1 MSNQDFMAR
10 LLQVAQYAQQ
20 QQQRIEKLEK
30 AVSSLEQAVGDL
42 HDTVVSL
49 KQMME
54 DLPSSDKPQPTTL
67 NNAADMTYYLS
78 VIEQEK
84 VRKIT
89 MPSDLCVALVRLM
102 DRGVTQK
109 ALMESGVVTQ
119 SKVRGLGAWTAQY
132 TRAFAEV
139 NDLMSVYN
147 NPTSAEMLEKYP
159 VLNNFTNNR

>member
-20 QQQRIEKLEK
+20 QQQRIEALEA
-30 AVSSLEQAVGDL
+30 AVANL
-42 HDTVVSL
+42 T
-49 KQMME
+49 QMME
-54 DLPSSDKPQPTTL
+54 TLPSSDKPQPTTQ

-139 NDLMSVYN
+139 NDLMNVYN

-159 VLNNFTNNR
+159 VLANFTNNR

>member
-20 QQQRIEKLEK
+20 QQQRIEALET
-30 AVSSLEQAVGDL
+30 AVANL
-42 HDTVVSL
+42 T
-49 KQMME
+49 QMME
-54 DLPSSDKPQPTTL
+54 TLPSSDKPQATTQ

-139 NDLMSVYN
+139 NDLMNVYN

-159 VLNNFTNNR
+159 VLTNFTNNR

>member
-20 QQQRIEKLEK
+20 QQQRIEALET
-30 AVSSLEQAVGDL
+30 AVANL
-42 HDTVVSL
+42 T
-49 KQMME
+49 QMME
-54 DLPSSDKPQPTTL
+54 TLPSSDKPQPTTQ
-67 NNAADMTYYLS
+67 NNAADMTYYLG

-139 NDLMSVYN
+139 NDLMNVYN

-159 VLNNFTNNR
+159 VLANFTNNR

>member
-1 MSNQDFMAR
+1 MSNQDFMTR

-20 QQQRIEKLEK
+20 QQQRIEKLET
-30 AVSSLEQAVGDL
+30 AVANL
-42 HDTVVSL
+42 T
-49 KQMME
+49 QMME
-54 DLPSSDKPQPTTL
+54 TLPSSDKPQPTTQ
-67 NNAADMTYYLS
+67 NNAADMTYYLG

-139 NDLMSVYN
+139 NDLMDVYN
-147 NPTSAEMLEKYP
+147 NPTSAEMVEKYP
-159 VLNNFTNNR
+159 VLANFTNNR

>member
-20 QQQRIEKLEK
+20 QQQRIEQLENAVADLK
-30 AVSSLEQAVGDL
+30 AVVDGLSLE
-42 HDTVVSL
+42 
-49 KQMME
+49 
-54 DLPSSDKPQPTTL
+54 DKPQQATP
-67 NNAADMTYYLS
+67 NGAADMTYYLG
-78 VIEQEK
+78 VLEQEK

-109 ALMESGVVTQ
+109 ALMESGIVTQ
-119 SKVRGLGAWTAQY
+119 SKIRGLSAWTAQY

-159 VLNNFTNNR
+159 ALANFTNNR

>member
-20 QQQRIEKLEK
+20 QQQRIEALET
-30 AVSSLEQAVGDL
+30 AVANL
-42 HDTVVSL
+42 T
-49 KQMME
+49 QMME
-54 DLPSSDKPQPTTL
+54 TLPSSDKPQPTTQ
-67 NNAADMTYYLS
+67 NNAADMTYYLG

-139 NDLMSVYN
+139 NDLMNVYN
-147 NPTSAEMLEKYP
+147 NPTSAEMVEKYP
-159 VLNNFTNNR
+159 VLANFTNNR

>member
-20 QQQRIEKLEK
+20 QQQRIEQLERTVADLK
-30 AVSSLEQAVGDL
+30 AVVDELSSN
-42 HDTVVSL
+42 
-49 KQMME
+49 
-54 DLPSSDKPQPTTL
+54 DKPQQATQ
-67 NNAADMTYYLS
+67 NHAADMTYYLS

-89 MPSDLCVALVRLM
+89 MPADLCVALVRLM

-109 ALMESGVVTQ
+109 ALMESGIVTQ
-119 SKVRGLGAWTAQY
+119 SKIRGLSAWTTQY

-139 NDLMSVYN
+139 NDLMDVYN
-147 NPTSAEMLEKYP
+147 NPTSAEMIEKYP
-159 VLNNFTNNR
+159 ALANFK

>member
-20 QQQRIEKLEK
+20 QQQRIEKLEA
-30 AVSSLEQAVGDL
+30 AVANL
-42 HDTVVSL
+42 T
-49 KQMME
+49 QMME
-54 DLPSSDKPQPTTL
+54 TLPSSDKPQPTTQ
-67 NNAADMTYYLS
+67 NNAADMTYYLG

-139 NDLMSVYN
+139 NDLMNVYN

-159 VLNNFTNNR
+159 VLANFTNNR

>member
-1 MSNQDFMAR
+1 MSNQDFMTR

-20 QQQRIEKLEK
+20 QQQRIEKLEA
-30 AVSSLEQAVGDL
+30 AVANL
-42 HDTVVSL
+42 T
-49 KQMME
+49 QMME
-54 DLPSSDKPQPTTL
+54 TLPSSDKPQPTTQ
-67 NNAADMTYYLS
+67 NNAADMTYYLG

-139 NDLMSVYN
+139 NDLMNVYN

-159 VLNNFTNNR
+159 VLANFTNNR

>member
-20 QQQRIEKLEK
+20 QQQRIEKLE
-30 AVSSLEQAVGDL
+30 A
-42 HDTVVSL
+42 TVANL

-54 DLPSSDKPQPTTL
+54 DLPSSDKPQATTP
-67 NNAADMTYYLS
+67 NNAADMTYYLG

>member
-20 QQQRIEKLEK
+20 QQQRIETLE
-30 AVSSLEQAVGDL
+30 A
-42 HDTVVSL
+42 TVANL
-49 KQMME
+49 TQMME
-54 DLPSSDKPQPTTL
+54 TLPSSDKPQPTTQ
-67 NNAADMTYYLS
+67 NNAADMTYYLG

-139 NDLMSVYN
+139 NDLMNVYN
-147 NPTSAEMLEKYP
+147 NPTSAEMVEKYP
-159 VLNNFTNNR
+159 VLANFTNNR

>member
-20 QQQRIEKLEK
+20 QQQRIEKLET
-30 AVSSLEQAVGDL
+30 AVANL
-42 HDTVVSL
+42 T
-49 KQMME
+49 QMME
-54 DLPSSDKPQPTTL
+54 TLPSSDKPQATTQ
-67 NNAADMTYYLS
+67 NNAADMTYYLG

-139 NDLMSVYN
+139 NDLMNVYN

-159 VLNNFTNNR
+159 VLANFTNNR

>member
-20 QQQRIEKLEK
+20 QQQRIETLEA
-30 AVSSLEQAVGDL
+30 AVANL
-42 HDTVVSL
+42 T
-49 KQMME
+49 QMME
-54 DLPSSDKPQPTTL
+54 TLPSSDKPQPTTQ

-139 NDLMSVYN
+139 NDLMNVYN

-159 VLNNFTNNR
+159 VLANFTNNR

>member
-1 MSNQDFMAR
+1 MSNQDFMTR

-20 QQQRIEKLEK
+20 QQQRIEALET
-30 AVSSLEQAVGDL
+30 AVANL
-42 HDTVVSL
+42 T
-49 KQMME
+49 QMME
-54 DLPSSDKPQPTTL
+54 TLPSSDKPQPTAP

-139 NDLMSVYN
+139 NDLMNVYN

-159 VLNNFTNNR
+159 VLANFTNNR

>member
-20 QQQRIEKLEK
+20 QQQRIEKLET
-30 AVSSLEQAVGDL
+30 AVANL
-42 HDTVVSL
+42 T
-49 KQMME
+49 QMME
-54 DLPSSDKPQPTTL
+54 TLPSSDKPQPTTQ
-67 NNAADMTYYLS
+67 NNAADMTYYLG

-139 NDLMSVYN
+139 NDLMNVYN

-159 VLNNFTNNR
+159 VLTNFTNNR

>member
-20 QQQRIEKLEK
+20 QQQRIETLE
-30 AVSSLEQAVGDL
+30 A
-42 HDTVVSL
+42 TVANL
-49 KQMME
+49 TQMME
-54 DLPSSDKPQPTTL
+54 TLPSSDKPQPTTQ

-139 NDLMSVYN
+139 NDLMNVYN
-147 NPTSAEMLEKYP
+147 NPTSAQMLEKYP
-159 VLNNFTNNR
+159 VLANFTNNINNR

>member
-20 QQQRIEKLEK
+20 QQQRIEKLET
-30 AVSSLEQAVGDL
+30 AVANLM
-42 HDTVVSL
+42 
-49 KQMME
+49 QMME
-54 DLPSSDKPQPTTL
+54 TLPSSDKPQATTQ
-67 NNAADMTYYLS
+67 NNAADMTYYLG

-139 NDLMSVYN
+139 NDLMDVYN

-159 VLNNFTNNR
+159 VLANFTNNR

>member
-20 QQQRIEKLEK
+20 QQQRIEKLE
-30 AVSSLEQAVGDL
+30 A
-42 HDTVVSL
+42 TVASL
-49 KQMME
+49 KQTME
-54 DLPSSDKPQPTTL
+54 SLPSSDKPQPTTP
-67 NNAADMTYYLS
+67 NNAADMTYYLG

>member
-1 MSNQDFMAR
+1 MSNQDFMTR

-20 QQQRIEKLEK
+20 QQQRIEKLET
-30 AVSSLEQAVGDL
+30 AVANL
-42 HDTVVSL
+42 T
-49 KQMME
+49 QMME
-54 DLPSSDKPQPTTL
+54 TLPSSDKPQPTTQ
-67 NNAADMTYYLS
+67 NNAADMTYYLG

-139 NDLMSVYN
+139 NDLMNVYN

-159 VLNNFTNNR
+159 VLTNFTNNR

>member
-20 QQQRIEKLEK
+20 QQQHIEKLEK
-30 AVSSLEQAVGDL
+30 SVGELEVAVA
-42 HDTVVSL
+42 SL
-49 KQMME
+49 KQMIE
-54 DLPSSDKPQPTTL
+54 ALPSSGKPQPTTP
-67 NNAADMTYYLS
+67 NNAADMTYYLG

>member
-1 MSNQDFMAR
+1 MSNQDFMTR

-20 QQQRIEKLEK
+20 QQQRIEL
-30 AVSSLEQAVGDL
+30 LEQAISTLEEAVD
-42 HDTVVSL
+42 DL

-54 DLPSSDKPQPTTL
+54 DLPSSDKPQPTTP

-159 VLNNFTNNR
+159 VLANFTNNR

>member
-20 QQQRIEKLEK
+20 QQQHIEKLEK
-30 AVSSLEQAVGDL
+30 SVGELEEA
-42 HDTVVSL
+42 VVSL
-49 KQMME
+49 KQMMKS
-54 DLPSSDKPQPTTL
+54 LPSSDKPQPTTP
-67 NNAADMTYYLS
+67 NNAADMTYYLG

>member
-20 QQQRIEKLEK
+20 QQQRIEQLENAVADLK
-30 AVSSLEQAVGDL
+30 AVVHDLSSN
-42 HDTVVSL
+42 
-49 KQMME
+49 
-54 DLPSSDKPQPTTL
+54 DKPQQATP
-67 NNAADMTYYLS
+67 NGAADMTYYLS
-78 VIEQEK
+78 VLEQEK

-89 MPSDLCVALVRLM
+89 MPADLCVALVRLM
-102 DRGVTQK
+102 DKGVTQK

-139 NDLMSVYN
+139 NGLMSVYN
-147 NPTSAEMLEKYP
+147 NPTSAEMIEKYP
-159 VLNNFTNNR
+159 ALANFTNNR

>member
-10 LLQVAQYAQQ
+10 LLQVAQYAQH
-20 QQQRIEKLEK
+20 QQQRIEALET
-30 AVSSLEQAVGDL
+30 AVANL
-42 HDTVVSL
+42 T
-49 KQMME
+49 QMME
-54 DLPSSDKPQPTTL
+54 TLPSSDKPQPATQ

-139 NDLMSVYN
+139 NDLMNVYN
-147 NPTSAEMLEKYP
+147 NLTSAEMLEKYP
-159 VLNNFTNNR
+159 VLANFTNNR

>member
-20 QQQRIEKLEK
+20 QQQRIEQLENAVADLK
-30 AVSSLEQAVGDL
+30 AVVGGLSSN
-42 HDTVVSL
+42 
-49 KQMME
+49 
-54 DLPSSDKPQPTTL
+54 DKPQQAPP
-67 NNAADMTYYLS
+67 NGAADMTYYLG
-78 VIEQEK
+78 VLEQEK

-89 MPSDLCVALVRLM
+89 MPADLCVALVRLM
-102 DRGVTQK
+102 DKGVTQK
-109 ALMESGVVTQ
+109 ALMESGIVTQ
-119 SKVRGLGAWTAQY
+119 SKIRGLSAWTTQY

-159 VLNNFTNNR
+159 ALTNFTNNR

>member
-30 AVSSLEQAVGDL
+30 SVGELEEA
-42 HDTVVSL
+42 VVSL

-54 DLPSSDKPQPTTL
+54 DLPSSDKPQTTTP

-139 NDLMSVYN
+139 NDLMNVYN

>member
-20 QQQRIEKLEK
+20 QQQRIEQLENAVADLK
-30 AVSSLEQAVGDL
+30 AVVGGLSLE
-42 HDTVVSL
+42 
-49 KQMME
+49 
-54 DLPSSDKPQPTTL
+54 DKPQQATP
-67 NNAADMTYYLS
+67 NGAADMTYYLG
-78 VIEQEK
+78 VLEQEK

-89 MPSDLCVALVRLM
+89 MPADLCVALVRLM

-109 ALMESGVVTQ
+109 ALMESGIVTQ
-119 SKVRGLGAWTAQY
+119 SKIRGLSAWTTQY

-159 VLNNFTNNR
+159 ALANFTNNR

>member
-1 MSNQDFMAR
+1 MSNQDFMTR

-20 QQQRIEKLEK
+20 QQQRIEKLET
-30 AVSSLEQAVGDL
+30 AVANL
-42 HDTVVSL
+42 T
-49 KQMME
+49 QMME
-54 DLPSSDKPQPTTL
+54 TLPSSDKPQPTTQ
-67 NNAADMTYYLS
+67 NNAADMTYYLG

-139 NDLMSVYN
+139 NDLMNVYN

-159 VLNNFTNNR
+159 VLANFTNNR

>member
-20 QQQRIEKLEK
+20 QQQRIEALEA
-30 AVSSLEQAVGDL
+30 AVANL
-42 HDTVVSL
+42 T
-49 KQMME
+49 QMME
-54 DLPSSDKPQPTTL
+54 TLPSSDKPQATTQ
-67 NNAADMTYYLS
+67 NNAADMTYYLG

-139 NDLMSVYN
+139 NDLMNVYN

-159 VLNNFTNNR
+159 VLTNFTNNR

>member
-1 MSNQDFMAR
+1 MSNQDFMTR

-20 QQQRIEKLEK
+20 QQQRIEKLE
-30 AVSSLEQAVGDL
+30 A
-42 HDTVVSL
+42 TVTNL
-49 KQMME
+49 MQMME
-54 DLPSSDKPQPTTL
+54 GLPSSDKPQATTP
-67 NNAADMTYYLS
+67 NNAADMTYYLG

-159 VLNNFTNNR
+159 VLANFTNNR

>member
-20 QQQRIEKLEK
+20 QQQRIKTLEK
-30 AVSSLEQAVGDL
+30 DVGDL
-42 HDTVVSL
+42 HDAVANL

-54 DLPSSDKPQPTTL
+54 GLPSSDKPQPTTP

-102 DRGVTQK
+102 DSGVTQK

-139 NDLMSVYN
+139 NGLMSVYN